1 MIVRACIK
9 CREYIFFLNDDFFS
23 QIALKRFEV
32 IHQGHPLVT
41 INESELES
49 SYPLNNPFTRI
60 KRCSLL

>member
-9 CREYIFFLNDDFFS
+9 CREYIFFLNDDFLS

-49 SYPLNNPFTRI
+49 NPLNNPFIRI